1 MSSLIG
7 FLIRIA
13 LVLVPL
19 YVAGRIMFKGE
30 GVARRLKIMRVVGSF
45 VGILAVNALIMLAL
59 LALTVAAEYLITSTF
74 PDHEIFLFT
83 VDGHLSGANLLVYI
97 FLLIFVTAFIH
108 YWLRGRLKR
117 VWPRLDLDD
126 DECTIFEYFIQWVTI
141 YLVVYQCFFEGFQTL
156 FEWFEESG
164 ETSLQGI
171 FQIALSPS
179 NINLVIQPL
188 LIAAWVLV
196 VLERFARENARNA
209 NAK

>member
-1 MSSLIG
+1 MSSLLS
-7 FLIRIA
+7 FLVRIA

-30 GVARRLKIMRVVGSF
+30 GVDRRLKIMRVVGSF
-45 VGILAVNALIMLAL
+45 VGILVVNALIMLAL
-59 LALTVAAEYLITSTF
+59 LALTVVAEYAITSAF
-74 PDHEIFLFT
+74 PDHELFLFT
-83 VDGHLSGANLLVYI
+83 ADGRLSGANLLVYI

-108 YWLRGRLKR
+108 YWFRGRLKR
-117 VWPRLDLDD
+117 VWPRLNLDD
-126 DECTIFEYFIQWVTI
+126 SECAIFEYFIQWVTI

-188 LIAAWVLV
+188 LISAWVLV
-196 VLERFARENARNA
+196 VLERFARA
-209 NAK
+209 NEAKKQA